1 TFYSN
6 AYQVNTIILRPFN
19 VYGPH
24 QNPSFLI
31 PHIIQQA
38 LYSDTIQVKD
48 LKPKRDYIHLH
59 DLIAAIIACIDYKES
74 GIFNVGSGI
83 SYS

>member
-1 TFYSN
+1 
-6 AYQVNTIILRPFN
+6 
-19 VYGPH
+19 
-24 QNPSFLI
+24 
-31 PHIIQQA
+31 A

-83 SYS
+83 SYSVQEIIDIVQNITKRNLPVISEAQVRKAEIMDT